1 VSTFAEILTNR
12 QGQRLDDWITTVE
25 ADDQLE
31 LHSFTAG
38 IRRDYAAVINGLTLP
53 HNSGAVEGHVNRII
67 LWNQRLS
74 I

>member
-1 VSTFAEILTNR
+1 LKSGSNLLLVSDIACYLSLKAMSPRYE
-12 QGQRLDDWITTVE
+12 GKP
-25 ADDQLE
+25 
-31 LHSFTAG
+31 TAG